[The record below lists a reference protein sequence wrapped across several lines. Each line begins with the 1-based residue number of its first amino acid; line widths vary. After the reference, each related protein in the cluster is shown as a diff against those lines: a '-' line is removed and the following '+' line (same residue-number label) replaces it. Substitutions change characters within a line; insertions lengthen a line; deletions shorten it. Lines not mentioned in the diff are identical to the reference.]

1 MLMLTADRY
10 FRNKLKEKT
19 HKQFPEEALMKQI
32 IIVFIL
38 LLFINAFVISLYRD
52 ISPSMDDTLLEGDV
66 FIVLNFWYGF
76 RLPFMK
82 QPLIKGFDPLPNDI
96 LIFKAPVAEDEVHV
110 KRCIAVGGQ
119 TVEIVEK
126 KLFIDDVEIPLPPK
140 GKHADPVIIP
150 AGPYGSGKRDFR
162 PKEVVP
168 DSAIYVMGDNRDFS
182 FDSRIWGFLPKE
194 NIRGKAWIIIW
205 SSDPYISWSDLKHKI
220 RWNRFFKRV
229 E

>member
-1 MLMLTADRY
+1 
-10 FRNKLKEKT
+10 
-19 HKQFPEEALMKQI
+19 
-32 IIVFIL
+32 
-38 LLFINAFVISLYRD
+38 
-52 ISPSMDDTLLEGDV
+52 MDDTLLEGDV

-82 QPLIKGFDPLPNDI
+82 QPIVKGFDPLPDDI

-150 AGPYGSGKRDFR
+150 AGPYGSGTVIHKHVECSPCYKRECPIDFR
-162 PKEVVP
+162 CMTRITPDEVYT
-168 DSAIYVMGDNRDFS
+168 AIVS
-182 FDSRIWGFLPKE
+182 KLE
-194 NIRGKAWIIIW
+194 
-205 SSDPYISWSDLKHKI
+205 
-220 RWNRFFKRV
+220 
-229 E
+229 